1 MSHWCWSTGGFGW
14 RRARPAAGGGRR
26 NPNWRWARSGLVLA
40 DWRRDY
46 WRWAVSHQVLVDR
59 RPWLARSTFGPAAV
73 GGGRRQNRGWA
84 VLHPVLV
91 DWRLWLRSAFGS
103 VACGGRRCRNWRWAR
118 SGLVLAIGGLD

>member
-1 MSHWCWSTGGFGW
+1 
-14 RRARPAAGGGRR
+14 
-26 NPNWRWARSGLVLA
+26 VLA

-73 GGGRRQNRGWA
+73 GGGRRQNWGWA

-103 VACGGRRCRNWRWAR
+103 AACGGRRCRNWRWAR

>member
-1 MSHWCWSTGGFGW
+1 
-14 RRARPAAGGGRR
+14 
-26 NPNWRWARSGLVLA
+26 VLA

-73 GGGRRQNRGWA
+73 DGGRRQNWGWA

-103 VACGGRRCRNWRWAR
+103 AACGGRRCRNWRWAR